1 MKCLSC
7 SSSFNTE
14 DALINHY
21 IIFEKLFQPKK
32 NVSVFWKCLRCD
44 DFITTSDYK
53 VKHNFLKHYVKGRDL
68 VFEDKPVDVIKNT
81 KILEYEFFVKK
92 FNDIMTSKM
101 QNILLE
107 IFWITYVLNK
117 DQLALFLSSVVLLL
131 RKCHR
136 LLLKI

>member
-21 IIFEKLFQPKK
+21 IIYHKVDKNNNIFEKLFQPKK

-92 FNDIMTSKM
+92 FNDYYDFENAEHIVGDFLDNVRSK
-101 QNILLE
+101 
-107 IFWITYVLNK
+107 
-117 DQLALFLSSVVLLL
+117 
-131 RKCHR
+131 
-136 LLLKI
+136 